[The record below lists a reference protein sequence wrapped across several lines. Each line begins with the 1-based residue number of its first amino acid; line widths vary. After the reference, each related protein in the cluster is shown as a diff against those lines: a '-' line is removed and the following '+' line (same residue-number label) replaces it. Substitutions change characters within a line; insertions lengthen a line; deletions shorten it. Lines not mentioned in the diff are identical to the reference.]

1 MSCTR
6 TQQGSNPDHSIW
18 SQAHCLA
25 MRPPNQQKEE
35 FERVREELE
44 REHGESLKHFLRPVF
59 SRRGLACTG
68 NFNRGDLPIILL
80 SLLCVLYLL
89 ILDSPSLLAISTC
102 KCCLIANCCAVPGIL
117 VIPLSTLSSRTLD
130 VHCVFALSFPGFNTC
145 LLPPPSTSY
154 AGSNVLG
161 STQEFIM

>member
-44 REHGESLKHFLRPVF
+44 REHGESLKHFLR
-59 SRRGLACTG
+59 GLACK
-68 NFNRGDLPIILL
+68 FNRGDLPIVLL
-80 SLLCVLYLL
+80 SFGDIASRVLYLL
-89 ILDSPSLLAISTC
+89 ILDSPSSLAISTC

-117 VIPLSTLSSRTLD
+117 VIPLSTLSSPTLD